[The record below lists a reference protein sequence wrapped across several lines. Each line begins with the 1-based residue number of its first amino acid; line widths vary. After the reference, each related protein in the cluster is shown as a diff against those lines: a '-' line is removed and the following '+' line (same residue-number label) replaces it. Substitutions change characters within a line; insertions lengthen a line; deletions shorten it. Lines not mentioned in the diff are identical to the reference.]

1 MKTICITQNEDGTYS
16 VYEEMPEAEMQE
28 GATHEM
34 DEAQKGEPAET
45 IDAALD
51 LARQMLQDDGTSE
64 EEQVMSGYEKNKP
77 MGMAKPRPNQVF
89 GE

>member
-16 VYEEMPEAEMQE
+16 VYEEMPEMAMEEAQA
-28 GATHEM
+28 GEM
-34 DEAQKGEPAET
+34 DEASKGEPAAD

-77 MGMAKPRPNQVF
+77 RGMAKPRPNQVF